1 MIKIILV
8 GATGA
13 MEEAMAELFSK
24 SSEYEIVAG
33 ITAKEEDRDFPI
45 YNSFLKIKKG
55 RCNNRFLFKRSIRSE
70 FGICHRK

>member
-13 MEEAMAELFSK
+13 MEETMAVRFSK

-45 YNSFLKIKKG
+45 YNSFLKDELQIISRHLKQTKFVHKQIKWSLI
-55 RCNNRFLFKRSIRSE
+55 F
-70 FGICHRK
+70 

>member
-13 MEEAMAELFSK
+13 MEETMAELFSK

-45 YNSFLKIKKG
+45 YNSFLKMMNCK
-55 RCNNRFLFKRSIRSE
+55 
-70 FGICHRK
+70 